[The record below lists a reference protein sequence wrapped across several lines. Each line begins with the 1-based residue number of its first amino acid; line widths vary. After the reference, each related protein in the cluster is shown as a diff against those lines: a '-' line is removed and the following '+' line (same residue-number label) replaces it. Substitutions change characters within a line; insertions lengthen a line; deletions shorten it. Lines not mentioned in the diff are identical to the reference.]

1 MSEKRFLRFISN
13 FVIVAV
19 LVVLS
24 AVAFFDIDG
33 ENVSVSAPI
42 TNVEQEDTVTIMFNM
57 TNNGE
62 YLLEIANILQKYE
75 INATFFFNGKWMVN
89 NANLLQIL
97 VKKGNEIG
105 NQGFM
110 NRNFSA
116 LSIGEI
122 KGEITTAN
130 NVIKTVSD
138 DTIKIFSPQNGIISE
153 NVLKACDD
161 LGYKAVTWSLD
172 SKKASQSDV
181 SGVTNYLIENLSS
194 GDIIRLFI
202 EEDTLEILPKLIEF
216 CQSKKIKI
224 KKLSDCI

>member
-24 AVAFFDIDG
+24 AVAFFDVGGQD
-33 ENVSVSAPI
+33 VSVSAPI
-42 TNVEQEDTVTIMFNM
+42 TNGAEEDTVSIMFNM

-62 YLLEIANILQKYE
+62 YLLEIANILQDNDV
-75 INATFFFNGKWMVN
+75 NATFFFNGKWMVN

-105 NQGFM
+105 NQGFI

-116 LSIGEI
+116 LSVGEI
-122 KGEITTAN
+122 KGEILTAN
-130 NVIKTVSD
+130 NVIKSILNEP
-138 DTIKIFSPQNGIISE
+138 IKIFAPQNLVVSE

-161 LGYKAVTWSLD
+161 LGYKAVTCSLD
-172 SKKASQSDV
+172 AKKSPKKDALSV
-181 SGVTNYLIENLSS
+181 VNFVTKNLSS
-194 GDIIRLFI
+194 GDIIRLFV